1 MVFKTLGTSLGNLIA
16 KSFDS
21 TIKDF
26 KLSDGNIISTLF
38 KSSDTVALQNFNKE
52 LKKGTDYHL
61 AYNNVMKN
69 ASDTAKKQALSYI
82 KCQKNLKLY
91 NAKLEAGK
99 LTQDEYNARVDA
111 TKAKMAALGVE
122 VVL

>member
-38 KSSDTVALQNFNKE
+38 KNSLFKDFIS
-52 LKKGTDYHL
+52 
-61 AYNNVMKN
+61 
-69 ASDTAKKQALSYI
+69 
-82 KCQKNLKLY
+82 
-91 NAKLEAGK
+91 
-99 LTQDEYNARVDA
+99 
-111 TKAKMAALGVE
+111 
-122 VVL
+122 

>member
-61 AYNNVMKN
+61 AYNNTMKN
-69 ASDTAKKQALSYI
+69 ASSTVQKNALSYI
-82 KCQKNLKLY
+82 RYQKNLKRY
-91 NAKLEAGK
+91 NNQLEAGK

-111 TKAKMAALGVE
+111 TKAKMAALDVE